1 MSKVTA
7 SLQSDRVALPGGRH
21 TGRVRVWVVACL
33 ATSALIAGV
42 GAIGPLNDVPA
53 SGRPNDRAAEVDVSG
68 DKAVLVSAEPMG
80 GSSEPTSSPVLA
92 AQMT

>member
-1 MSKVTA
+1 MSKITA

-33 ATSALIAGV
+33 ATVALIAGV
-42 GAIGPLNDVPA
+42 GPIGPLNDVPA
-53 SGRPNDRAAEVDVSG
+53 SGRSNDRAAEVDVSG
-68 DKAVLVSAEPMG
+68 DKAVLVNAEPMG

>member
-1 MSKVTA
+1 MSKITA
-7 SLQSDRVALPGGRH
+7 SVRSDRVALPGGRR

-33 ATSALIAGV
+33 ATIAFIAGV
-42 GAIGPLNDVPA
+42 GAIGPLTDVPA

-68 DKAVLVSAEPMG
+68 DKAVFVSAEPMG